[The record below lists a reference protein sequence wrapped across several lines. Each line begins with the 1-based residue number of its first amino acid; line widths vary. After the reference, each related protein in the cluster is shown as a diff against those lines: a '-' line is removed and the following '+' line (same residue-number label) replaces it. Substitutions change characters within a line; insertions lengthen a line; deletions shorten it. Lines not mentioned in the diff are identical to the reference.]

1 MALWSDTNAE
11 REAEEADKRVREWEL
26 GLLSMSWNGMPAPP
40 LMGRM
45 TLGELLSLR
54 HSSLI

>member
-1 MALWSDTNAE
+1 MALWSDTNAM
-11 REAEEADKRVREWEL
+11 REAQEADRRVREWEL
-26 GLLSMSWNGMPAPP
+26 GLLSVSWNGMPAPS

-45 TLGELLSLR
+45 TLGELLSQR